1 MTSPQP
7 DLPARMAAVEDRVA
21 DLEQHQAQVAPFEL
35 AAVRS
40 AVGRVHADVLALGE
54 QAVRSG
60 QKLDQVE
67 AEVRT
72 VARVQIEHG
81 AALAQVAGKVD
92 GLEGKVDGLD
102 HKVDGL
108 TGRVGGLEGKV
119 DGLTGRVGGLEGKV
133 DGLTGRV
140 GGLEGKVDGLEGKVD
155 GLDHKVDGLTG
166 RVGGLEGKVDA
177 QGETLERNGGMLE
190 RHGEILAEILRRL
203 PLAGE

>member
-60 QKLDQVE
+60 QKLDQVD

-102 HKVDGL
+102 H
-108 TGRVGGLEGKV
+108 KV

>member
-133 DGLTGRV
+133 DR
-140 GGLEGKVDGLEGKVD
+140 LEGKVD

>member
-133 DGLTGRV
+133 DGL
-140 GGLEGKVDGLEGKVD
+140 EGKVD